1 MSQAYAYVPSS
12 QLGGLKKVL
21 RKIAG
26 PVAAIAAVASGNPQL
41 AVPAYSAASAATA
54 KKKKTAVAVIDPAP
68 PVTPGLFSTLT
79 TADRNALLIGGG
91 VLAAILLLKGRK
103 R

>member
-1 MSQAYAYVPSS
+1 MSAAYEDQ

-26 PVAAIAAVASGNPQL
+26 PVAAVAAVASGNPQL

-54 KKKKTAVAVIDPAP
+54 KKKKLAP
-68 PVTPGLFSTLT
+68 PVEPLPAPSFLETLSPGDRTVLTIGGAVVGTLLLARLFSPP
-79 TADRNALLIGGG
+79 
-91 VLAAILLLKGRK
+91 RK